1 MNLEM
6 NLRKW
11 LDIHF
16 QKVCIAVL
24 CVVTLLL
31 KWMMTG
37 EGGRLT
43 VLSYCF
49 EIGSVCIVYAIAK
62 ELKVKKPKDILIALM
77 YMCLPNVLMTGAWLQ
92 QKDAVYIF
100 FAWAVVYSVMK
111 NHMLLA
117 CILFTAGFI
126 CQMEMLFLL
135 PFLILSCVA
144 FHRGRWQYFLVI
156 PTGGLLSVGVCRLL
170 GIPWRQA
177 LPLVQKIIPEGEEL
191 YASGPT
197 ALVWLPEES
206 ELLVIFSMIVL
217 IAMFLAAGLWLT
229 HISYGNSP
237 SNLLRLAM
245 WSSFS
250 CYLLTPKMLE
260 KDTYLPIVLMSVY
273 YACTSLKKIWMP
285 IAGNII
291 VLICYD
297 SGLFGGRGID
307 IKWLALFM
315 LILYGLATYDMMH
328 VRKIPDRE

>member
-16 QKVCIAVL
+16 QKVCIVVL
-24 CVVTLLL
+24 CAVTLLL

-37 EGGRLT
+37 KGGRLT

-49 EIGSVCIVYAIAK
+49 EMGSVCFVYAIAR
-62 ELKVKKPKDILIALM
+62 ELKVKNPKDILIALM

-100 FAWAVVYSVMK
+100 FAWAVVYSVVK

-117 CILFTAGFI
+117 CIFFTAGLL

-135 PFLILSCVA
+135 PFLILSWAA

-156 PTGGLLSVGVCRLL
+156 PAGGLLSVGVCRLL
-170 GIPWRQA
+170 GVPWRQA
-177 LPLVQKIIPEGEEL
+177 LPLVHKIMPEGEEL

-197 ALVWLPEES
+197 ALVWMPEEP
-206 ELLVIFSMIVL
+206 ELLVIFIIFVL
-217 IAMFLAAGLWLT
+217 IAVFLAAGLWLT
-229 HISYGNSP
+229 HISYENS
-237 SNLLRLAM
+237 SASLLRLAM

-250 CYLLTPKMLE
+250 YYLLTPKMLE
-260 KDTYLPIVLMSVY
+260 KDTYLPIVLMSIY
-273 YACTSLKKIWMP
+273 YGCTSLKKIWMP
-285 IAGNII
+285 VAGNII

-297 SGLFGGRGID
+297 AGLFGGRGID

-315 LILYGLATYDMMH
+315 LILYGLVTYDMMH
-328 VRKIPDRE
+328 VRKIPD